1 MGTPS
6 HYAACRLVSQE
17 MLRPDL
23 PALVSAGV
31 DTTGR
36 FPDELVGFRLASENP
51 RELAARIRHAFEHLP
66 QLRNAAERLA
76 QNLRE
81 NT

>member
-6 HYAACRLVSQE
+6 YYAACRLVSQE
-17 MLRPDL
+17 TLRPDL

-31 DTTGR
+31 DTTER
-36 FPDELVGFRLASENP
+36 FPDELVGFRSASENP
-51 RELAARIRHAFEHLP
+51 RELAARIRHALEQLP

-76 QNLRE
+76 QNLCE